1 MHSEGKKKAN
11 FLHTSFARCDYN
23 LCRPCYEGNL
33 VFEALEDVAED
44 IEAGGGGT
52 VVVVP
57 EDAVEVVGGEPRAR
71 AEVKIET
78 GS

>member
-1 MHSEGKKKAN
+1 M
-11 FLHTSFARCDYN
+11 
-23 LCRPCYEGNL
+23 
-33 VFEALEDVAED
+33 FEALEDVAED
-44 IEAGGGGT
+44 IEAGGS